1 MKKSGN
7 FKTNIP
13 LDSIESFLNYLSSNK
28 VSVIIPKTALLYIL
42 WDDITVCYYLFE
54 LNLKFQDKV
63 NPLDEAEDDEEKKI
77 TISKPVKKY
86 LIPLIMSAH

>member
-86 LIPLIMSAH
+86 LIPLIMSAL